1 MSTNTF
7 YRIYQKSQKEEL
19 EDVHYEKNYINT
31 IQFFNE
37 NNKSDQKKKKNF
49 LKLIKGSKRKNECI
63 AENASET

>member
-37 NNKSDQKKKKNF
+37 NNKSGQQKKKKF
-49 LKLIKGSKRKNECI
+49 FSKLFKTYKRIKTKK
-63 AENASET
+63 